1 MSHPRWADRH
11 QHDDVWFVREAPA
24 HERSAGAAPLD
35 VDALARAL
43 DVLSEDGEYDL
54 MAPEERE
61 ERFEAAERLAT
72 EYARLSE
79 GTDHE

>member
-1 MSHPRWADRH
+1 
-11 QHDDVWFVREAPA
+11 
-24 HERSAGAAPLD
+24 LD